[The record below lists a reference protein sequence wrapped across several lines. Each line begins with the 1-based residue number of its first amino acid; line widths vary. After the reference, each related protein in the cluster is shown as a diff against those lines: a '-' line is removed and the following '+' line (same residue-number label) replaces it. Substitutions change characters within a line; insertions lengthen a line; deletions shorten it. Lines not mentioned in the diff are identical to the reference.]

1 MKLLLFDVDLTLIN
15 SGGAGRKAMMRA
27 FEELFGGSN
36 GLKKVSFAGRTDVAI
51 FKDGLKQ
58 RGVEWSP
65 DKETQFKERYL
76 AYLKTE
82 IEKPNSSKHIEPG
95 IPELLSQLH
104 AQEEVTLALL
114 TGNWRQ
120 GAQIKLEHFEL
131 FHFFRFG
138 AFADDSEFR
147 EKLPGIAYERF
158 RRIFDKEIPPHDVY
172 VIGDTP
178 RDVACARPF
187 GAKSIAVA
195 TGLFSFNELKEARP
209 NHVFRDF
216 SNPQEFIQIID

>member
-51 FKDGLKQ
+51 LKDGLKQ
-58 RGVEWSP
+58 RGVAWSS
-65 DKETQFKERYL
+65 ERERQFKQRYL
-76 AYLKTE
+76 GYLQTE
-82 IEKPNSSKHIEPG
+82 IEKPSASKHMEPG
-95 IPELLSQLH
+95 IPELLPQLH
-104 AQEEVTLALL
+104 DRDDVTLALL
-114 TGNWRQ
+114 TGNWRE
-120 GAQIKLEHFEL
+120 GAQIKLQHFKL
-131 FHFFRFG
+131 LHFFRFG

-147 EKLPGIAYERF
+147 ENLPGVAYQRF
-158 RRIFDKEIPPHDVY
+158 RDMFDLEISPHDVY

-195 TGLFSFNELKEARP
+195 TGLFSYGELKDARP
-209 NHVFRDF
+209 DHLFRDL
-216 SNPQEFIQIID
+216 SDPQEFMHVIA